1 MGAAAYDGCNDRGKG
16 FTHAAVVRFRTRDD
30 LKTYMVHAAHLAFV
44 KQFVVPAIADMAQD
58 VCVIDYSAEPL
69 KSQCPPV
76 FKYGLPAVVAAFS
89 VAAAWWVGRHGAT
102 ASKK

>member
-69 KSQCPPV
+69 KSQCPPAY
-76 FKYGLPAVVAAFS
+76 KYGLPAVVAALS